1 MVEILLG
8 TSGWSY
14 DEWVGPFYPS
24 EEVNKLSFYSKVF
37 RTAEIDSTF
46 YSYPTKG
53 VVFGWVRY
61 TQPNFIFSAK
71 LPNLITHEKKLDVEK
86 GVDEDLDR
94 FLDLMKPL
102 KTRAKLG
109 PILIQLPPGFK
120 RDYARLE
127 AFLKILPEDFRFAV
141 EFRDLSWLCD
151 ETWSLLRR
159 YNVAYTIVDEPLLP
173 PETVITADFTYV
185 RWHGRG
191 RRPWY
196 NYSYKVDELKA
207 WVTRLNEIAS
217 RVGEIYGY
225 FNNHFHGYAVENCL
239 QLLQMLGLMTEA
251 QSAALQR
258 VEEYFRASGIRAEP
272 QPASKPASEMG
283 FEELLSA
290 FVSKQRLSRA
300 KEIGDE
306 EVRILQCGGSVIRAE
321 IREYHVIVD
330 LEKREILH
338 DCPNWARC
346 VPDRS
351 FCKHLGKIFLLI
363 PRASAEDILRRIFVE
378 RDIWRFKPYLES

>member
-53 VVFGWVRY
+53 VVFGWARY

-86 GVDEDLDR
+86 DVDEDLDR

-127 AFLKILPEDFRFAV
+127 AFFKILPEDFRFAV
-141 EFRDLSWLCD
+141 EFRDLSWLRD

-196 NYSYKVDELKA
+196 NYSYRLDELKA
-207 WVTRLNEIAS
+207 WVARLNEIAS

-338 DCPNWARC
+338 DCPDWARC